1 MMFRLQMTV
10 NGAVLRDR
18 YFSSDMKAISE
29 MRDEFISAVGGGG
42 HTVMMEVMEAH
53 YPREG
58 GVIISRLECEGERIW
73 INRGL

>member
-18 YFSSDMKAISE
+18 YFSSDMKAICE
-29 MRDEFISAVGGGG
+29 MRSDFIAAVGGGG
-42 HTVMMEVMEAH
+42 HTVTMEVMEAH

-58 GVIISRLECEGERIW
+58 GVIISRLQCEEERIW
-73 INRGL
+73 INRGI